1 MESGLDRGAQRM
13 KSPGEM
19 EVEIEFPVQFW
30 VGVCIFTCEKNFS
43 VAFWE
48 NLGFSKGFP
57 SVARCGAGGGQDGF
71 LDKNRKKSKILDFR
85 FWLRNASKRQRGV
98 FLRCFRSFL
107 VRFLRFLPP
116 AVWPHLPC
124 LVGHKT
130 WLLKKGCVEN

>member
-1 MESGLDRGAQRM
+1 M

-71 LDKNRKKSKILDFR
+71 LDKNRKKSKNLDFR
-85 FWLRNASKRQRGV
+85 FGLRNASKRQGGV
-98 FLRCFRSFL
+98 SLRCFRSFL
-107 VRFLRFLPP
+107 VRFLPP
-116 AVWPHLPC
+116 TVWPHPPS
-124 LVGHKT
+124 LVGGKT
-130 WLLKKGCVEN
+130 GLLENGCAEN